1 MRGFREGLWMKTG
14 KRIKNEAFAAIAN
27 FRLPTPWVL
36 LILLTTISASFVY
49 SAENE
54 FLAGKHT
61 KIGIECQGCHQE
73 SPPGKPVLP
82 SACLACHGDYTKI
95 AAQTEKVNP
104 NPHASH
110 EGNLACSVC
119 HNAHK
124 PSKDHCA
131 TCHNF
136 GFKVP

>member
-1 MRGFREGLWMKTG
+1 MNNG
-14 KRIKNEAFAAIAN
+14 KGYHQKIVLAITNLLFLFPWFFACY
-27 FRLPTPWVL
+27 VL
-36 LILLTTISASFVY
+36 TISPSSLWA
-49 SAENE
+49 AQDQ
-54 FLAGKHT
+54 FLGEKHKKT
-61 KIGIECQGCHQE
+61 GIECQGCHQE
-73 SPPGKPVLP
+73 NTPGKPVLP

-95 AAQTEKVNP
+95 AAQTEKVDP

-110 EGNLACSVC
+110 EGNLACGVC